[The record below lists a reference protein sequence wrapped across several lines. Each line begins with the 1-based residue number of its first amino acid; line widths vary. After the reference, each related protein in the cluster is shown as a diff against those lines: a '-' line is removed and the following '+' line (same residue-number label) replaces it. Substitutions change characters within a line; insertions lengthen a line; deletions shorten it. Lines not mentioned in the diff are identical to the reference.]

1 MSNKKKKFIS
11 LEKEDIYHKN
21 HSYKQIKDFYQ
32 SLVKKHKGIKKHFN
46 TGIGKILQYEESRI
60 AERVLIELTDKNI
73 VCLPIHDS
81 FIVAESNEKELVNAM
96 TNAYKQ
102 VVGFNPLIDKK

>member
-1 MSNKKKKFIS
+1 MSPSRPEHAGSI
-11 LEKEDIYHKN
+11 
-21 HSYKQIKDFYQ
+21 
-32 SLVKKHKGIKKHFN
+32 
-46 TGIGKILQYEESRI
+46 GIGKILQYEESRI